1 MPANDRR
8 NQSQTAAAGPSSSAV
23 ARTSSGAGSRGM
35 DPPPAKRPKLMS
47 NSRGRD
53 YAAGAATFVAEND
66 MEKLLRELD
75 TDCFK
80 PILGATQRKLN
91 EAKKAA
97 IATLAA
103 MEEISE
109 KEIETKY
116 WASRARPPALP
127 LAKVLV
133 RAGCDDGGPWIQDPR
148 SNQGVVR
155 GHCEKLGQQ
164 PSIIG
169 ACCAL
174 APSSGTKGRWPRLLA
189 YIEIMSRQEGVLH
202 TSRREKYTATEED
215 VLAILNTFL
224 NGDTA
229 ISTGTM
235 RVQLLAVT
243 QIIDTTGQRP
253 GAIVE
258 GDDYLGTN
266 QCLTWGDLTIMFQF
280 MKYMRGV
287 EGADLRLYLRS
298 TRPEN
303 ISKDATLP
311 LITLGIERG
320 VFDVD
325 VWKLFDP
332 ATFPA
337 LPAGKHYPLTIKPE
351 KVNEAVFRN
360 VADNGGMSLSS
371 LNHYY
376 SKAAKANG
384 FAAFSPYVLR
394 PPPSAYF
401 WSRRGKHDPRK
412 GLPGPASAGFDL
424 TAAHTDE
431 QAELSIGHLKNSI
444 GFKTHLFNDSEERKE
459 LLHSEFLAP
468 FCPREIRVQEVIV
481 IKVYGK
487 SSRDLGPEY
496 SGDPLVNWARFHSVP
511 SSFDPP
517 HLPWPPP
524 TLEAVH
530 LMEKWNGLQSWPSL
544 LSQANPDRLS
554 ASSCGNLFAEFARD
568 HPTDTRKAFVLFLAS
583 FIARDRVIKAGKC
596 PSCHSR
602 GEENTAKAVANL
614 EHWIPCE
621 LKSRPNCEF
630 CPFCSTFL
638 TVSVLET
645 DMEADQAG
653 SVSDM
658 NASLRM
664 CADEHYENCV
674 ELFLDDRRQMGSAS
688 IPEDEGH
695 GGADNKDG
703 SRERAA
709 FRRNF
714 GLVKHIFRTESW
726 KERCT
731 YYMNVSKLAEHFRSH
746 FYVDKPEFHLRN
758 RP

>member
-133 RAGCDDGGPWIQDPR
+133 RAVATMGDPGFKIPGR
-148 SNQGVVR
+148 
-155 GHCEKLGQQ
+155 
-164 PSIIG
+164 
-169 ACCAL
+169 
-174 APSSGTKGRWPRLLA
+174 TKGWSEVTAKSWVSSLRSSLLRSGAVVWDEGEMAQIMA

-202 TSRREKYTATEED
+202 TSRRDKYTATEED

-266 QCLTWGDLTIMFQF
+266 QCLTWGDLTIMSSGYEHGVGPLFHIFVRFQF

-394 PPPSAYF
+394 YKWAAVMADKVPGHLL
-401 WSRRGKHDPRK
+401 RRIFGHAAGSTTLERVYQT
-412 GLPGPASAGFDL
+412 GERGFDL

-459 LLHSEFLAP
+459 LLHSNSSLLSALEK
-468 FCPREIRVQEVIV
+468 IRVQEVIV

-496 SGDPLVNWARFHSVP
+496 SGDPLVNWCREQWTICGQRCDVITVQGKVP
-511 SSFDPP
+511 LRPLKLRP
-517 HLPWPPP
+517 APPP
-524 TLEAVH
+524 LAPANIGGRTSHGEVERLAELAIA
-530 LMEKWNGLQSWPSL
+530 SL
-544 LSQANPDRLS
+544 AANPDRLS

-602 GEENTAKAVANL
+602 GEENTAKAHLPHGLSSGNRYGGRSSWLCFRHECVSENVRRRAL
-614 EHWIPCE
+614 RE
-621 LKSRPNCEF
+621 LCRVI
-630 CPFCSTFL
+630 L
-638 TVSVLET
+638 
-645 DMEADQAG
+645 G
-653 SVSDM
+653 
-658 NASLRM
+658 
-664 CADEHYENCV
+664 
-674 ELFLDDRRQMGSAS
+674 
-688 IPEDEGH
+688 
-695 GGADNKDG
+695 
-703 SRERAA
+703 
-709 FRRNF
+709 
-714 GLVKHIFRTESW
+714 
-726 KERCT
+726 
-731 YYMNVSKLAEHFRSH
+731 
-746 FYVDKPEFHLRN
+746 
-758 RP
+758 